1 MLDVRRLEVLA
12 LAVREGSLAAAA
24 RALDITPSAASQAVA
39 ALEAQAGTPLLER
52 LARGVRPTAR
62 GERLAAQAE
71 AVLAILDRAHD
82 ELVASSAGTVTVA
95 AFPTAVI
102 GLLPAVL
109 RRLAH
114 DAPGLD
120 VRVLELEPDAG
131 RTAVRD
137 GRADLALVNHHAT
150 LDPDRRGP
158 WRVVHLRDEP
168 VLLALPRDHRLAGRV
183 AVPVER
189 LRDDRW
195 VMQQPASPCQD
206 LVLRVCAAGGFAP
219 TVAATCGDYRS
230 ILALVG
236 AGAGVSLVP
245 ELALTGVDTSQVA
258 LVPTRPRVVRRV
270 NGLVSGRASAAPG
283 ARVVMNALLAQEA
296 GALAAA
302 T

>member
-102 GLLPAVL
+102 GLVPAAL

-120 VRVLELEPDAG
+120 VRVLEVEPDG
-131 RTAVRD
+131 
-137 GRADLALVNHHAT
+137 GRAQAS
-150 LDPDRRGP
+150 RG
-158 WRVVHLRDEP
+158 
-168 VLLALPRDHRLAGRV
+168 G
-183 AVPVER
+183 
-189 LRDDRW
+189 
-195 VMQQPASPCQD
+195 
-206 LVLRVCAAGGFAP
+206 
-219 TVAATCGDYRS
+219 
-230 ILALVG
+230 
-236 AGAGVSLVP
+236 
-245 ELALTGVDTSQVA
+245 
-258 LVPTRPRVVRRV
+258 
-270 NGLVSGRASAAPG
+270 
-283 ARVVMNALLAQEA
+283 
-296 GALAAA
+296 
-302 T
+302 